1 MRFARK
7 PIYLNAVEK
16 KGIEKKR
23 ILLNYTFMNSII
35 IFFFF
40 TYIFFFFN
48 F

>member
-1 MRFARK
+1 MCFARK

-35 IFFFF
+35 IFFF